1 MKNQAQQRRSC
12 IFWHERVMLMFEG
25 TVFYVPRTDA
35 IRYAA
40 GYLENAGVC
49 VTRSCDPDVTHMLL
63 PIPSFSGGDEYLAHL
78 LSELPENV
86 TVCGGNLRS
95 PLLAGYRTVDF
106 LQDATYLKE
115 NAAITAECTVQIL
128 EERIGKDWS
137 GKKMLIL
144 GWGRIG
150 KCLAPLLLGRG
161 ADVTVSARKDADL
174 AAIRALGYRE
184 IQTHHAQEI
193 TVNYDAILN
202 TIPAM
207 VIPKLQTKEDAIVL
221 ELASAPGM
229 AGENITVARG
239 LPGKMAPKMSGK
251 LIAETFLRLYIS

>member
-1 MKNQAQQRRSC
+1 
-12 IFWHERVMLMFEG
+12 MFEG

-40 GYLENAGVC
+40 GYLEAAGIC
-49 VTRSCDPDVTHMLL
+49 VTQSCAPDVTHVLL
-63 PIPSFSGGDEYLAHL
+63 PIPSFSGGDKYLAHF

-86 TVCGGNLRS
+86 TICGGNLHS

-106 LQDATYLKE
+106 LQDATYLEE

-128 EERIGKDWS
+128 EERIGKGWN
-137 GKKMLIL
+137 GKKMLVL

-150 KCLAPLLLGRG
+150 KRLAPLLHSRD

-174 AAIRALGYRE
+174 AAIRALGYRG
-184 IQTHHAQEI
+184 IHTQHAQEE
-193 TVNYDAILN
+193 TMDYDVVLN

-207 VIPKLQTKEDAIVL
+207 VIPNLQAKEDAVIL
-221 ELASAPGM
+221 ELASVAGM

-239 LPGKMAPKMSGK
+239 LPGKMSPKASGQ
-251 LIAETFLRLYIS
+251 LIAQTFLRLCIS

>member
-1 MKNQAQQRRSC
+1 
-12 IFWHERVMLMFEG
+12 MFEG

-78 LSELPENV
+78 LSELPETV
-86 TVCGGNLRS
+86 TVCGGNLHA

-106 LQDATYLKE
+106 LQDAAYLEK
-115 NAAITAECTVQIL
+115 NASITAECTVHIL
-128 EERIGKDWS
+128 EERMGKDWN
-137 GKKMLIL
+137 GMKMLIL

-150 KCLAPLLLGRG
+150 KCLAPLLHSRG
-161 ADVTVSARKDADL
+161 ADVTVSARKDEDL
-174 AAIRALGYRE
+174 AAIQALGYRE
-184 IQTHHAQEI
+184 IHTKHAQEK
-193 TVNYDAILN
+193 TVDYDGILN

-207 VIPKLQTKEDAIVL
+207 VIPNLQAKEDAVVL

-239 LPGKMAPKMSGK
+239 LPGKMAPKASGQ
-251 LIAETFLRLYIS
+251 LIAQTFLRLCKS

>member
-1 MKNQAQQRRSC
+1 
-12 IFWHERVMLMFEG
+12 MFEG

-40 GYLENAGVC
+40 GYLEEVGIC
-49 VTRSCDPDVTHMLL
+49 CTRTYAPDVTHVLL

-78 LSELPENV
+78 LSKLPENV
-86 TVCGGNLRS
+86 TVCGGNLHS
-95 PLLAGYRTVDF
+95 PLLAGYQTVDF
-106 LQDATYLKE
+106 LQDTTYLKE

-150 KCLAPLLLGRG
+150 KCLAPLLHSHG
-161 ADVTVSARKDADL
+161 ADVTVSARKDEDL
-174 AAIRALGYRE
+174 AAIRALGHRE
-184 IQTHHAQEI
+184 IQTHHAQEK
-193 TVNYDAILN
+193 TVDYDVILN

-207 VIPKLQTKEDAIVL
+207 VIPNLQTKEDAVVL

-239 LPGKMAPKMSGK
+239 LPGKMAPKMSGQ
-251 LIAETFLRLYIS
+251 LIAQTFLRLCKS